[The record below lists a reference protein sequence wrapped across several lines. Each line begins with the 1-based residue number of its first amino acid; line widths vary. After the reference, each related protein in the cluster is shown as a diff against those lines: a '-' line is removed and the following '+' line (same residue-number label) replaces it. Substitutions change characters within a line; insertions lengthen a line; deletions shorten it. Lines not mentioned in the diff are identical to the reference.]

1 MINLKGM
8 NTNLKEEN
16 ITKKLRASKILKNN
30 KNINPLGAMIQM
42 SIILLQL
49 HQKVINVLVMLIA

>member
-1 MINLKGM
+1 M

-30 KNINPLGAMIQM
+30 KNISPLGAMIQM
-42 SIILLQL
+42 SYLVL
-49 HQKVINVLVMLIA
+49 HKKVINVIHI